1 MLEIMG
7 EVHPF
12 NTRWLI
18 YTCTSHLGDKQM
30 FFNFNSR
37 PMNNLFL
44 SPELPDM
51 DSSLSCS
58 SGYVIDIC

>member
-1 MLEIMG
+1 MINLYMHQPLT
-7 EVHPF
+7 V
-12 NTRWLI
+12 
-18 YTCTSHLGDKQM
+18 GDKQM